1 MSFNP
6 NDGGINLDLEGNEHD
21 TGDNALV
28 PIGGKLPYCFEVPTS
43 KLLDVFIALS
53 PRSRSLSAK
62 ERKKLRQQVNSKLYN
77 KTRPGFYL
85 EISTAFH
92 VAYAGQPRGA
102 GSQHHW
108 RIFCVEEMKAQI
120 ETLIA
125 GTAMTVEAQSA
136 SANGNGAEGNYSRE
150 WGGLYLRSQAE
161 VRIAEALNQTGLLFF
176 ANARGR
182 IGLQDTVVSN
192 DQLTGRV
199 EADFMIF
206 HQGKCLILEVD
217 GQHHLEDGQVIRD
230 YARDRV
236 LLRAGLPTIRFT
248 ATDCL
253 ERPHQV
259 VSEVVSIL
267 LQKCSF
273 ETTIAQ
279 PRPMT
284 L

>member
-1 MSFNP
+1 MSSSL
-6 NDGGINLDLEGNEHD
+6 NDDGVVNLNLDGNEHN
-21 TGDNALV
+21 TGDNTLV

-53 PRSRSLSAK
+53 PRSRNLTVK
-62 ERKKLRQQVNSKLYN
+62 QRKKLRQQVNSKLYN

-102 GSQHHW
+102 GTQHHW
-108 RIFCVEEMKAQI
+108 RIFCTEELKARI

-125 GTAMTVEAQSA
+125 GTAMTVEGQSVN
-136 SANGNGAEGNYSRE
+136 ANGADGNYSRE
-150 WGGLYLRSQAE
+150 WGGLYFRSEAE

-176 ANARGR
+176 ANTRGR
-182 IGLQDTVVSN
+182 VGLQDTVVSN

-236 LLRAGLPTIRFT
+236 LLRAGLPTVRFT
-248 ATDCL
+248 AKDCF
-253 ERPHQV
+253 ERPHEV

-273 ETTIAQ
+273 EMTIAQ